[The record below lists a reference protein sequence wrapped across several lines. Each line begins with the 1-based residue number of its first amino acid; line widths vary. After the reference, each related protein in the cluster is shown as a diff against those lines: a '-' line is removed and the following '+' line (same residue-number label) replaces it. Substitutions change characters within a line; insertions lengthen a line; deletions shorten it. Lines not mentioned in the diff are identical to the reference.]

1 VGSLGILVIVLIWKA
16 VPSLRTHIV
25 AGNFRPGPLQSIQNA
40 VSLPAQQLALLFTIL
55 LVIGQFTII
64 PFLTPYMINNVG
76 FTQDQIL
83 YIYLVGGACTAFT
96 SPLIGVLV
104 DKFGRKTLFYIAA
117 VLSIFPTLII
127 THLSPAPIWQVLI
140 VVAFFFV
147 LVGGRMIPANTM
159 LTTVVKPENRGAFLS
174 LNSSVMSL
182 GSGIAS
188 MIGGS
193 IVVQSAKG
201 APLENYGWVGIL
213 AVIATLIA
221 IFIAR
226 RL

>member
-1 VGSLGILVIVLIWKA
+1 
-16 VPSLRTHIV
+16 
-25 AGNFRPGPLQSIQNA
+25 
-40 VSLPAQQLALLFTIL
+40 
-55 LVIGQFTII
+55 
-64 PFLTPYMINNVG
+64 
-76 FTQDQIL
+76 
-83 YIYLVGGACTAFT
+83 
-96 SPLIGVLV
+96 
-104 DKFGRKTLFYIAA
+104 
-117 VLSIFPTLII
+117 
-127 THLSPAPIWQVLI
+127 
-140 VVAFFFV
+140 
-147 LVGGRMIPANTM
+147 M